1 MSEQQKSKL
10 ELNQNWN
17 VIIKVFNDDWNHIDH
32 KDLIINTKSWKQ
44 TLQNNWTIIFKW
56 DKSFKIWQLKN
67 LQKNEELISFVNF
80 PFEDRF
86 TEICNW
92 NWQLNYEY
100 FEAWLSFFKDY
111 NYDQSEL
118 YAYLYKIKK
127 DEQEY
132 IESLLEHLYHW
143 KEYKIVIKQEE
154 KWAHFKYFDFEID
167 SWDSLQKYT
176 YEKTKELI
184 DKAIQ
189 EHTVDNILS
198 FFLWLYCDWFVNINY
213 LYGIKF
219 QIPLVKLIEVYREI
233 LYNIFHYLKKYFVLS
248 EKEEWKI
255 YTVSSLDWEFEVM
268 MNMFFS
274 KFLKWTQQY
283 SNETSKLVDK
293 KLFFWWYFTDNKDLL
308 YKNIITQNKRER
320 LFTFFDEIEFLENWI
335 MFINMVEHS
344 HIKFIKK

>member
-17 VIIKVFNDDWNHIDH
+17 VIIKVFNDEHHIDH
-32 KDLIINTKSWKQ
+32 KDLTITTKSWKQ

-67 LQKNEELISFVNF
+67 LQKNEEMISFVNF
-80 PFEDRF
+80 PFEERF

-92 NWQLNYEY
+92 NCVFDYEY
-100 FEAWLSFFKDY
+100 FELWLSFFKDY

-118 YAYLYKIKK
+118 YSYLYKIKK

-132 IESLLEHLYHW
+132 ITSLLDHLYQW
-143 KEYKIVIKQEE
+143 KESKIVIKQED
-154 KWAHFKYFDFEID
+154 KWAHFRYFEFD

-176 YEKTKELI
+176 YEYTKELV

-189 EHTVDNILS
+189 EHNLDNILS
-198 FFLWLYCDWFVNINY
+198 FFLWLYCTWFVNINY
-213 LYGIKF
+213 VFGIKF
-219 QIPLVKLIEVYREI
+219 QIPFVKLIEVHKEI
-233 LYNIFHYLKKYFVLS
+233 LYNVFHYLKKYFVLS
-248 EKEEWKI
+248 EQEDRNM
-255 YTVSSLDWEFEVM
+255 YTISSLDWEFEVM

-283 SNETSKLVDK
+283 SNEKSKIVDK
-293 KLFFWWYFTDNKDLL
+293 KLFFWWYFTDN
-308 YKNIITQNKRER
+308 RER
-320 LFTFFDEIEFLENWI
+320 LFTFFDEIEWLENWI